1 MIIKDFQLNEKNIQ
15 NYKHFLFYGPNDGLK
30 DEIIN
35 KNFKLKNKNFFSKIE
50 ETEILKNETQFFENI
65 SSKSF
70 FEDKKIILIT
80 NVSNKIYSII
90 KNILEK
96 EITDIILILNA
107 STLDK
112 KSKIRNLFETDKKL
126 VCTAFYEDQLIT
138 LENLVKQFFISNKIK
153 VSQEIINL
161 IINKASGNRKILQN
175 ELEKIEPFLINKS
188 DIKLNDLKILL
199 NSSEELNV
207 ADLVNY
213 CLLKNERKT
222 LFYLNENNF
231 YTEDMIIIIRT
242 FLSKVKKLLTIR
254 NNENENENVE
264 NLIANFKPPIFWKE
278 KPIIKEQLSKWSNIS
293 LFSLLEK
300 INKTEHLIK
309 THQNN
314 SKNILLNFIFETLRT
329 NNNSLRSQ

>member
-1 MIIKDFQLNEKNIQ
+1 MIIKDFQLNEKIVQ
-15 NYKHFLFYGPNDGLK
+15 NYKYFLFYGPNDGLK
-30 DEIIN
+30 EEIIN
-35 KNFKLKNKNFFSKIE
+35 KKFKSKNNNSFSKIE
-50 ETEILKNETQFFENI
+50 ESEIFKNEIQFFENI

-70 FEDKKIILIT
+70 FEDEKIILIT

-90 KNILEK
+90 KSILEK
-96 EITDIILILNA
+96 EITDITFILSA

-112 KSKIRNLFETDKKL
+112 KSKIRNLFESDEKL
-126 VCTAFYEDQLIT
+126 VCTAFYEDKVIT

-153 VSQEIINL
+153 ISQEILNL
-161 IINKASGNRKILQN
+161 IINKSSGNRKMLQN
-175 ELEKIEPFLINKS
+175 ELKKIEPFLINKS
-188 DIKLNDLKILL
+188 DIKLNQLKILL
-199 NSSEELNV
+199 NSNEELNV
-207 ADLVNY
+207 SDLVNY

-222 LFYLNENNF
+222 LFLLNENNL

-242 FLSKVKKLLTIR
+242 FLNKVKKLLTIR
-254 NNENENENVE
+254 SNEHKDVE
-264 NLIANFKPPIFWKE
+264 SLIANFKPPIFWKE

-300 INKTEHLIK
+300 INKTEYLIK
-309 THQNN
+309 SNQNN

>member
-1 MIIKDFQLNEKNIQ
+1 MIIKDFQLNEKIIQ

-30 DEIIN
+30 EEIIN
-35 KNFKLKNKNFFSKIE
+35 KNFKSKNKNFFSKIE
-50 ETEILKNETQFFENI
+50 ETEIFKNEIQFFENI

-70 FEDKKIILIT
+70 FEDEKIILIT

-96 EITDIILILNA
+96 EIKDITLILNA

-126 VCTAFYEDQLIT
+126 VCTPFYEDKLIT
-138 LENLVKQFFISNKIK
+138 LENLAKQFFISKKIK

-175 ELEKIEPFLINKS
+175 ELKKIEPFLINKS

-222 LFYLNENNF
+222 LFFLNENNF

-242 FLSKVKKLLTIR
+242 FLSKVKKLLAIR
-254 NNENENENVE
+254 NHENENVE
-264 NLIANFKPPIFWKE
+264 NLIANFRPPIFWKE

-300 INKTEHLIK
+300 INKTEYLIK

-314 SKNILLNFIFETLRT
+314 SKNILLNFVFETLRT
-329 NNNSLRSQ
+329 NNDSLGSQ